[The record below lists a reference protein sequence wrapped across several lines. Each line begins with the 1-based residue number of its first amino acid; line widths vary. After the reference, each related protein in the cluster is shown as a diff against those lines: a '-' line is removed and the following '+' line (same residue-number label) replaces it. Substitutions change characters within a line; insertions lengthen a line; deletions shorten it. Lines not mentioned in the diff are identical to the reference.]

1 MFSFQS
7 CSSVPV
13 KGGRLLAGE
22 AWGGGVGG
30 LVEVDGRIVWGGDD
44 GAYILDENCKQ
55 WERLADS
62 SETKATLAVCG
73 GCLVYVGG
81 LTNGLCSNKVMVWK
95 EGKWTFMTEMLEGC
109 WRSSVVTCSAGEGS
123 LAVMG
128 GIDNEGRT
136 SVVQVFDV
144 KTKIWHKGQPL
155 PLACWALSA
164 VVHEN
169 QVFVMGGHAM
179 DHAVWS
185 ANIAE
190 LSTAYPY
197 DKQSSAWRK
206 LPDVPYYY
214 SSACVVD
221 GVLLAIGGTEDKNGE
236 KKISAIYAYHHVEQK
251 WQHVGDMPFECCF
264 GDTLLQSGWRLLMVD
279 GYSQKMLQITV
290 EAG

>member
-123 LAVMG
+123 LVVMG

-190 LSTAYPY
+190 LVSHETLCSIHVHVLITTHNLPVDLTKRVTCAHAYINDTIFMSTYMP
-197 DKQSSAWRK
+197 DKRTY
-206 LPDVPYYY
+206 LYTLHTCTYT
-214 SSACVVD
+214 
-221 GVLLAIGGTEDKNGE
+221 L
-236 KKISAIYAYHHVEQK
+236 
-251 WQHVGDMPFECCF
+251 CCTK
-264 GDTLLQSGWRLLMVD
+264 DRLDSCFNYVNRLNPHMAQCS
-279 GYSQKMLQITV
+279 YTRTM
-290 EAG
+290 